1 MDYQW
6 TLEPD
11 HVPGI
16 TAEEKGDLISYAWA
30 IAYIKALIA
39 AAYGE
44 TDMRSRTRH
53 VASLDEGAGGQSL
66 STTQMLR

>member
-1 MDYQW
+1 MLREVDYQW

-30 IAYIKALIA
+30 IAYIKALID

-44 TDMRSRTRH
+44 RI
-53 VASLDEGAGGQSL
+53 
-66 STTQMLR
+66 